1 MFYLYYTIG
10 DVENLKGVVVIEK
23 VNKKLRE
30 ERLNKDYTYEDMSKL
45 LGYKS
50 KSTYMYIERGITM
63 PKLDTMN
70 AIADIFHKPVQ
81 YFFDLKVQEYGTN

>member
-1 MFYLYYTIG
+1 MVII
-10 DVENLKGVVVIEK
+10 EN

-30 ERLNKDYTYEDMSKL
+30 ERLNKDYTYEDMSRL

-81 YFFDLKVQEYGTN
+81 YFFDLKVQEYGTSQRKNEHKIQV

>member
-1 MFYLYYTIG
+1 M
-10 DVENLKGVVVIEK
+10 VVIEK

-30 ERLNKDYTYEDMSKL
+30 ERLNKNYTYEDMSKL

-81 YFFDLKVQEYGTN
+81 YFFDLKVQEYGINQRKKNDKSKIDEL